1 MSFFRKLFG
10 LGEAK
15 VREPEPAPS
24 QEHKGFTILATPFQ
38 AQGRWQLCGILQLES
53 EGEIKEHKFIR
64 ADAFGSEEE
73 AIEMTFFK
81 GRQIIDQQG
90 EAILKAPHG

>member
-1 MSFFRKLFG
+1 MSFLKKLFG
-10 LGEAK
+10 IGDSSP
-15 VREPEPAPS
+15 REQAPPPS

-38 AQGRWQLCGILQLES
+38 AQGRWQLCGILQREID
-53 EGEIKEHKFIR
+53 GAIKEHKFIR

-90 EAILKAPHG
+90 EALLNAAP

>member
-1 MSFFRKLFG
+1 MSFLRKLFG
-10 LGEAK
+10 LGEK
-15 VREPEPAPS
+15 PGREPEPAPS

-38 AQGRWQLCGILQLES
+38 AQGRWQLCGVLQRES
-53 EGEIKEHKFIR
+53 DGVMKEHKFIR

-90 EAILKAPHG
+90 ETILNSAS